1 MADDMK
7 RVGLSFKTDGTVDFQ
22 KSLKQ
27 ISEAVQGNREEFK
40 RAKIA
45 WDDSTTAMEKL
56 TDRQK
61 YLQKQTETYNEK
73 VEVLRRELS
82 ELEGAREQK
91 RESDLPEEKTAFP
104 GRDNTCPVPERP
116 ERSKPGNQERL
127 RGFGREHEKTG

>member
-61 YLQKQTETYNEK
+61 YLQKQTE
-73 VEVLRRELS
+73 
-82 ELEGAREQK
+82 
-91 RESDLPEEKTAFP
+91 SDLTEEKAAFP
-104 GRDNTCPVPERP
+104 GRDHTCPVPERP
-116 ERSKPGNQERL
+116 ERSKSGNQEWL
-127 RGFGREHEKTG
+127 CSSGREHEKAR

>member
-61 YLQKQTETYNEK
+61 SCRN
-73 VEVLRRELS
+73 
-82 ELEGAREQK
+82 
-91 RESDLPEEKTAFP
+91 
-104 GRDNTCPVPERP
+104 RP
-116 ERSKPGNQERL
+116 KHTTKKWRS
-127 RGFGREHEKTG
+127 

>member
-61 YLQKQTETYNEK
+61 YLQKQTRHTTK
-73 VEVLRRELS
+73 
-82 ELEGAREQK
+82 K
-91 RESDLPEEKTAFP
+91 W
-104 GRDNTCPVPERP
+104 
-116 ERSKPGNQERL
+116 RS
-127 RGFGREHEKTG
+127 

>member
-82 ELEGAREQK
+82 ELERSHRRKSSFPRQ
-91 RESDLPEEKTAFP
+91 RPHLPSTRKA
-104 GRDNTCPVPERP
+104 
-116 ERSKPGNQERL
+116 
-127 RGFGREHEKTG
+127 